1 MPEQPGEELRRFAAL
16 AIAVQRA
23 ASSAYG
29 VAWIAVGRVGGWVLR
44 ARGAQDAFNGPCT
57 QPQRQLGSVKCCAGR
72 VGPPCQHARLGAGR
86 GGGGGGGV
94 GVGVVVWVRLRGGG

>member
-23 ASSAYG
+23 ASCAYG
-29 VAWIAVGRVGGWVLR
+29 VAWIAVGWVGGWVLR

-57 QPQRQLGSVKCCAGR
+57 QPQRQLGSVKMLC
-72 VGPPCQHARLGAGR
+72 GAGR
-86 GGGGGGGV
+86 STVSACQTRRGAGGGGEGGLCGAV
-94 GVGVVVWVRLRGGG
+94 GWVGKCALRA